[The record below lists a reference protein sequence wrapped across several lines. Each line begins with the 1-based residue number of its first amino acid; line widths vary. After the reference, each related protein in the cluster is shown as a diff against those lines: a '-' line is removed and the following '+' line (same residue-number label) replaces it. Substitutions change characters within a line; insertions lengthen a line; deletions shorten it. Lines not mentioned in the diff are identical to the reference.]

1 MVSLTRA
8 VPESKFKGF
17 SEKYFIKSLEAHE
30 AAKVSILR
38 NPSRNMGNT
47 YNPFI
52 QNQWPLRALLDYVS

>member
-8 VPESKFKGF
+8 APESKFKGF

-38 NPSRNMGNT
+38 NPRRNMG
-47 YNPFI
+47 NPFI
-52 QNQWPLRALLDYVS
+52 QNQWPLRALLDYIS